1 MPNEAEGIFRK
12 NSSLESVLRETMRK
26 DGVGIFERMIVNMEV
41 RRMTDVQRG
50 MLEKELGKSVTAA
63 VEAGTLK
70 LPVGAQLVGGVLV
83 SGWTDLFDWFLENLP
98 AILDMIMMI
107 IALF

>member
-26 DGVGIFERMIVNMEV
+26 DGVGIFERVIVNMEV

-50 MLEKELGKSVTAA
+50 MLEKELGKSVAAA